1 MTFSTVRGQDK
12 PLALIGRALA
22 GGRLAHAYLFAGPDG
37 VGKTTVALDLAAWL
51 LCRAPEPDRPCG
63 ACPGCLKRISN
74 NHPDFLRIRP
84 DGAAIK
90 IDQVRA
96 LKRALTYP
104 PFEAER
110 RVVLVEEVQ
119 TMRREAG
126 NSLLKLLEEPPP
138 DNLLILVGGS
148 TGSILATIVSR
159 CQVIPFAPLPLPLA
173 AEIIGAHR
181 PEMEAADCQALAALA
196 EGCPGQALALEAEGI
211 LPLYRRLVTALT
223 AEPGRLAERVETA
236 LALAAEMAALGE
248 SEPHLL
254 VLLRIFLKNSLA
266 ARAGVTRPGWP
277 AEILRARERWNLV
290 QLSAKMAAIERTEK
304 ALARNCSRSLASE
317 VLLLELFDC
326 TPPPS

>member
-1 MTFSTVRGQDK
+1 MAFSPVRGQDK
-12 PLALIGRALA
+12 AIRLLDRALYS
-22 GGRLAHAYLFAGPDG
+22 GRLAHAYLFTGPDG

-90 IDQVRA
+90 IDQVRS

-104 PFEAER
+104 PFEAEQ
-110 RVVLVEEVQ
+110 RVVLIEEVQ

-138 DNLLILVGGS
+138 GNLLILVGGS
-148 TGSILATIVSR
+148 MGSILATIVSR
-159 CQVIPFAPLPLPLA
+159 CQVIPFAPLELELA
-173 AEIIGAHR
+173 ADIIGAHR
-181 PEMEAADCQALAALA
+181 PELAPADCQ
-196 EGCPGQALALEAEGI
+196 
-211 LPLYRRLVTALT
+211 V
-223 AEPGRLAERVETA
+223 
-236 LALAAEMAALGE
+236 
-248 SEPHLL
+248 
-254 VLLRIFLKNSLA
+254 LA
-266 ARAGVTRPGWP
+266 ARAGVSRPDWP
-277 AEILRARERWNLV
+277 AEVLRARERWNLV
-290 QLSAKMAAIERTEK
+290 QLSAKMAAIERAEK